1 MKKLL
6 RYFSI
11 LSFAAVLWGSQP
23 VLAQCPMC
31 KAAVVSEHNS
41 KESKLAKGL
50 NTGILY
56 MFVLPYAV
64 GTTIIVLWYRAYRRR
79 KREMAEQQNADEIAS
94 ANA

>member
-11 LSFAAVLWGSQP
+11 LSFALLLFGSQP
-23 VLAQCPMC
+23 AMSQCPMC
-31 KAAVVSEHNS
+31 KAAVMSENGNNT
-41 KESKLAKGL
+41 SKLAKGL

-56 MFVLPYAV
+56 MFVLPYIT
-64 GTTIIVLWYRAYRRR
+64 GTAIIVLWVRASRRR
-79 KREMAEQQNADEIAS
+79 KRELAKAQAEET

>member
-11 LSFAAVLWGSQP
+11 LSFAMVLFGSEP
-23 VLAQCPMC
+23 VAAQCPMC
-31 KAAVVSEHNS
+31 KAAVMSEHSNQV
-41 KESKLAKGL
+41 SKLAKGL

-56 MFVLPYAV
+56 MFVLPYAA
-64 GTTIIVLWYRAYRRR
+64 GTAIVVLWVRAARRR
-79 KREMAEQQNADEIAS
+79 RRELAKEQAEET